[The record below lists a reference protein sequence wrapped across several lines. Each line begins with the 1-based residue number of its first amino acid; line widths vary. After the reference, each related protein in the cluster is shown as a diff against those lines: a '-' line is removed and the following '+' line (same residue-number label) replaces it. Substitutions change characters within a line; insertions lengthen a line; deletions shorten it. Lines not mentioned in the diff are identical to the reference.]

1 MPSGDDRIDPEAELR
16 RPDRSV
22 AALLADLAHE
32 IGILLR
38 QEIAL
43 FKAELQE
50 KFRLF
55 GQGAGA
61 AVAGGLIVFSG
72 WLALLAAA
80 VLGLSEILAPWL
92 SALIVGVVVTVFGVG
107 LLMLGKSRLDGDAL
121 ALRRTLSSLREDERW
136 IRDEFS

>member
-1 MPSGDDRIDPEAELR
+1 MSSGDGRIDPEAELR

-92 SALIVGVVVTVFGVG
+92 SALIVGVAVTVFGVG

>member
-1 MPSGDDRIDPEAELR
+1 MSSGDGRIDPEAELR